1 MNIHTVLK
9 KSGSAFVV
17 AGIVVSTL
25 LPGFASAQTSLEA
38 NLKLITDLTAQI
50 KALQAQI
57 LGLQTQQKQLQATTS
72 QTVLE
77 IIQNLKEGS
86 EGDQVT
92 MLQTLLAADAAIY
105 PEGKVTGFF
114 GPATRRALQR
124 FQKAN
129 NLEQVGSVGPRT
141 RAILNEWIKKQYK
154 SVSDIE
160 KELDDDL
167 ADEIE
172 DAIASITLPS
182 LPSDPCGIPT
192 LPSGG
197 PIHIKDGKVKLIQT
211 GNVFIYQDGKHKIV
225 ITPNTYHEKD
235 GKKKLLITP
244 GMRIEKDGKSRI
256 IIPCNGSGFPTTTP
270 PVVDTT
276 APVISSI
283 NSSVTHQSAVV
294 SWITNEKA
302 NSKVYFG
309 TTTPLNTGSAQTVS
323 KSIFET
329 GHSLSLTG
337 LTAATQYYYV
347 IETKDVK
354 GNTVTSS
361 QNTFTT
367 AGAPDTSAPM
377 ITAISVSNVGTSTA
391 TFTWTTNESSKSKVY
406 YSTVTPLVN
415 ATASTKSDATM
426 VTSHSVIVTGLTP
439 NTTHYFKV
447 ESADASNNTS
457 TGSETSFTTQALPV
471 DATAPVISSLSTTPA
486 STTASVSWTTN
497 EAATTKVYYGT
508 VTPLVLGSA
517 STVTNAAFV
526 TNHAAALTGL
536 TASTTYY
543 MVVESK
549 DAANNTA
556 TSSEISFV
564 TTN

>member
-1 MNIHTVLK
+1 MNIKTGFK
-9 KSGSAFVV
+9 KCATAFVV
-17 AGIVVSTL
+17 AGIVASSVM
-25 LPGFASAQTSLEA
+25 PGFASAQTSLEA
-38 NLKLITDLTAQI
+38 NLKLITDLTNQI

-77 IIQNLKEGS
+77 IMQNLKEGS

-92 MLQTLLAADAAIY
+92 LLQTLLAADAAMY

-129 NLEQVGSVGPRT
+129 GLEQVGFVGPRT
-141 RAILNEWIKKQYK
+141 RAVLNEWINKQFK

-160 KELDDDL
+160 NELDDDI

-172 DAIASITLPS
+172 DAIASITLPA
-182 LPSDPCGIPT
+182 LPSDPCGIPS

-197 PIHIKDGKVKLIQT
+197 PIRIKDGKVKLIQT

-235 GKKKLLITP
+235 GKKKLIITP
-244 GMRIEKDGKSRI
+244 GMRIEKDGKSKI
-256 IIPCNGSGFPTTTP
+256 IVPCNGNGTTTP

-283 NSSVTHQSAVV
+283 NSSVTHQSATV
-294 SWITNEKA
+294 SWITNEAA

-309 TTTPLNTGSAQTVS
+309 TTTPLNTSSAQTVS

-329 GHSLSLTG
+329 GHSLSLTS
-337 LTAATQYYYV
+337 LTAATQYYFV

-354 GNTVTSS
+354 GNTATSS
-361 QNTFTT
+361 QGTFTT
-367 AGAPDTSAPM
+367 TASPDTTAPT
-377 ITAISVSNVGTSTA
+377 ITAISATNVGTSTV
-391 TFTWTTNESSKSKVY
+391 TISWTTNESSNSKVY
-406 YSTVTPLVN
+406 YSTATPLN
-415 ATASTKSDATM
+415 TSTASTKSDAMM
-426 VTSHSVIVTGLTP
+426 VMSHSVTLTGLTP

-447 ESADASNNTS
+447 ESKDAANNSS
-457 TGSETSFTTQALPV
+457 TGSETSFVTVALPV
-471 DATAPVISSLSTTPA
+471 DSTAPVISALSTTPA
-486 STTASVSWTTN
+486 STTASVLWTTN

-517 STVTNAAFV
+517 STVTDATLLTSHTAS
-526 TNHAAALTGL
+526 LTGL

-556 TSSEISFV
+556 TSSEASFV